1 MKKKQ
6 RMFVVFALLF
16 VFACASAPKLIP
28 ESEMNQLGTQSWQE
42 LTAKTP
48 ALNDPA
54 VTKFVQTVAERVI
67 QASPA
72 AKQHW
77 EVRVFADKQVNA
89 FALPGGYI
97 GVYAGI
103 LPIAKNGA
111 GLAAVL
117 GHELTHVLKQHA
129 DQRVSEQLISEGILT
144 AASIAL
150 GSAQYHDTIMAA
162 LGIGSQIGV
171 ALPFSRSQEKQAD
184 DNGLMLMARAGYD
197 PAQAVDLWQR
207 MLTAEKGQAPP
218 AFLSDHPATK
228 SRIEDLQQL
237 QPEASAIYQKVEPK
251 YGNGGSVPAIPAQF
265 RSG

>member
-1 MKKKQ
+1 MVA
-6 RMFVVFALLF
+6 RMADRSALIFPLFVLSF
-16 VFACASAPKLIP
+16 VFACASAPKLVP

-48 ALNDPA
+48 ELNDPA
-54 VTKFVQTVAERVI
+54 ITKFVRKVADRVI
-67 QASPA
+67 QASSS

-103 LPIAKNGA
+103 LPVTKNGA

-117 GHELTHVLKQHA
+117 GHELTHVLKQHSN
-129 DQRVSEQLISEGILT
+129 QRVSEQLISQGVLT

-197 PAQAVDLWQR
+197 PAQAIDLWQR
-207 MLTAEKGQAPP
+207 MLAAEKGQAPP

-228 SRIEDLQQL
+228 SRIEGLQAL
-237 QPEASAIYQKVEPK
+237 LPEASATYQKTQPK
-251 YGNGGSVPAIPAQF
+251 YGDGGAVPQIQ
-265 RSG
+265 G